1 MLKVKKTIYGSLPK
15 NNELAKLTTEIE
27 QAIQKIEEK
36 NKQKNNNKKQQQN
49 NQWLCKISTI
59 DKKRIPEVSIRKW
72 NIKNKGKKTRR
83 EAAHYWINKSPQ
95 KTARIFWRRKKKK
108 AL

>member
-1 MLKVKKTIYGSLPK
+1 MFKVKKTIYGSLPKK

-36 NKQKNNNKKQQQN
+36 TKTKTKKTQQN
-49 NQWLCKISTI
+49 NQWLCKINSI
-59 DKKRIPEVSIRKW
+59 HKKRIPEVSIRKW

-83 EAAHYWINKSPQ
+83 QAAH
-95 KTARIFWRRKKKK
+95 
-108 AL
+108 